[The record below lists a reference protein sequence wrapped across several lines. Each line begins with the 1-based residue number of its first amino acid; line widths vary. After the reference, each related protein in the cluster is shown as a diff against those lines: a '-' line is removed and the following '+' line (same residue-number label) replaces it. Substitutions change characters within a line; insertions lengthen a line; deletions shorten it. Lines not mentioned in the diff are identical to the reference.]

1 MIINEKVEF
10 EIENNLTRYRKAAK
24 TLKRLSNFCLLVMV
38 LLILSVLSIA
48 IFVENSYVIT
58 IMGNKMKEIEIII
71 LKILFIFVCHIIPS
85 IFLKLVSRWLNK
97 TEKIPF
103 WRIKYITKKIKNI
116 KNIKNIKSV
125 ENIKNKITK
134 DNKNNDQE
142 KEDESVSIFIEE
154 D

>member
-24 TLKRLSNFCLLVMV
+24 TLKKISNFCLLAMV
-38 LLILSVLSIA
+38 LLILLVLGIA
-48 IFVENSYVIT
+48 IFVENSYVVT
-58 IMGNKMKEIEIII
+58 IMGNKMKETEKIIFN
-71 LKILFIFVCHIIPS
+71 ILFIFACHIIPS

-97 TEKIPF
+97 TEKILF
-103 WRIKYITKKIKNI
+103 WRIKNIIKKI

-134 DNKNNDQE
+134 DNKNNNQE
-142 KEDESVSIFIEE
+142 KEDESVSVFIEK